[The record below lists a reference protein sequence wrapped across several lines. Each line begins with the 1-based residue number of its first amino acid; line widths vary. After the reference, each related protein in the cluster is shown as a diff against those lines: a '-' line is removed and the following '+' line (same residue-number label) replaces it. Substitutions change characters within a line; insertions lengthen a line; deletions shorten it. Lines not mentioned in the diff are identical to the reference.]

1 MTPREQ
7 IEEALAAHGIADP
20 VRVESHIRG
29 CDLARPIFALLL
41 QPGDRIDVWV
51 RDRGSPGKYAAP
63 VGENPL
69 RLGIMIEGRHL
80 ETYEVTSELAVLCS
94 IAATFPPGLVER
106 VGGMGG
112 GTQYLLPPDWLF
124 NVERIR

>member
-7 IEEALAAHGIADP
+7 IEKALEAHGIADS

-29 CDLARPIFALLL
+29 CDLARPVFTLLL
-41 QPGDRIDVWV
+41 QPGERIDVWV
-51 RDRGSPGKYAAP
+51 RDQGSPGKYAAP
-63 VGENPL
+63 VGEDPL

-80 ETYEVTSELAVLCS
+80 ETYKVMSKLTVLSCT
-94 IAATFPPGLVER
+94 AATFPIGLVER